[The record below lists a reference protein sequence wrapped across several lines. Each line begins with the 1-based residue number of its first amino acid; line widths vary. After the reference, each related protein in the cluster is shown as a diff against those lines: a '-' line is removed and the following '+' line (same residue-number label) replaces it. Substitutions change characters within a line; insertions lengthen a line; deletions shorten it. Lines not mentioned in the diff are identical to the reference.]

1 MANYKAF
8 DPIEVANNAMNYLT
22 SMTDEEFD
30 YLPYWL
36 LLPHKKPAEAAHC
49 KVDDAELVAS
59 WFEGLSCLREM
70 TGKDFGAE
78 HQAAFRR
85 HLMKAWGEH
94 GLRYHTKYPWTHTMH
109 ASFHEMG
116 YVLSALN
123 RCLVVNPDDAE
134 AEEKAANLVR
144 GMRSLVIERKT
155 KVFWSGDSPEPAKN
169 YMFPNDIYLQDG
181 GFRR

>member
-70 TGKDFGAE
+70 TGREFGAE

-94 GLRYHTKYPWTHTMH
+94 
-109 ASFHEMG
+109 
-116 YVLSALN
+116 
-123 RCLVVNPDDAE
+123 
-134 AEEKAANLVR
+134 
-144 GMRSLVIERKT
+144 
-155 KVFWSGDSPEPAKN
+155 VFVTTQNIHGQIQCMLHSMKWDT
-169 YMFPNDIYLQDG
+169 FFQH
-181 GFRR
+181 